1 MAQAPNNALKTLKMS
16 FEEYLNLD
24 ASADFPEGCF
34 EYVDRELRELPPE
47 SEPNNFIAR
56 YLMVMLASSGVV
68 SLRLIAIHSC
78 EVEVPVLQPGDAKT
92 RFPDLVILRPEH
104 LPLTQKR
111 LTITREMPPPLL
123 IAEVVSPGDANRMR
137 DYERKRDQYQAL
149 GVLEYWLIDP
159 EQQMITLLELQN
171 GSYREVGTFRG
182 QDRITSPNF
191 PDLTLTAQQVLTPE
205 NY

>member
-1 MAQAPNNALKTLKMS
+1 MFMLVS
-16 FEEYLNLD
+16 R
-24 ASADFPEGCF
+24 
-34 EYVDRELRELPPE
+34 RETT
-47 SEPNNFIAR
+47 
-56 YLMVMLASSGVV
+56 
-68 SLRLIAIHSC
+68 LRLTAIHSC

-149 GVLEYWLIDP
+149 GMLEYWLIDP
-159 EQQMITLLELQN
+159 PQHTVTVLELQN
-171 GSYREVGTFRG
+171 GAYTEVGTFREG
-182 QDRITSPNF
+182 DAIVAASF
-191 PDLTLTAQQVLTPE
+191 PELTLTAAQVL
-205 NY
+205 NAGQ

>member
-1 MAQAPNNALKTLKMS
+1 MTQAPNNALKTLKMS
-16 FEEYLNLD
+16 
-24 ASADFPEGCF
+24 
-34 EYVDRELRELPPE
+34 
-47 SEPNNFIAR
+47 
-56 YLMVMLASSGVV
+56 
-68 SLRLIAIHSC
+68 
-78 EVEVPVLQPGDAKT
+78 
-92 RFPDLVILRPEH
+92 
-104 LPLTQKR
+104 
-111 LTITREMPPPLL
+111 
-123 IAEVVSPGDANRMR
+123 
-137 DYERKRDQYQAL
+137 L

>member
-1 MAQAPNNALKTLKMS
+1 MTQAPNNALKMT
-16 FEEYLNLD
+16 FEEYLSLD
-24 ASADFPEGCF
+24 ASADLPAGQF
-34 EYVDRELRELPPE
+34 EYVDGELRELPPE
-47 SEPNNFIAR
+47 SRPN
-56 YLMVMLASSGVV
+56 
-68 SLRLIAIHSC
+68 IAIANYLFLLLVNAGIPFNLVYPHTC
-78 EVEVPVLQPGDAKT
+78 EVEVPVLQPSDART

-137 DYERKRDQYQAL
+137 DYERKREQYQAL

-159 EQQMITLLELQN
+159 AQQIITLLELQN
-171 GSYREVGTFRG
+171 GTYREVGTFRG

-191 PDLTLTAQQVLTPE
+191 PDLTLTAQQVLTPA
-205 NY
+205 NC